1 MKPTRKAT
9 IGINSVDI
17 FKNTC
22 DHESTNNLEIER
34 FKAKIR
40 EIWSRMLDETYDQNY
55 KEDDEDAPT
64 KEEYMAHNAL
74 KFADEPEEVTE
85 LDSLMEMLDGLMDE
99 DEELES
105 VQSEGKAPKY
115 GSSSL
120 KSNNE
125 KGKTEATTYEFE
137 SKTTKTPSD
146 SRSGVKGGSYEGTPS
161 GGISKKKADTVIRK
175 YTPLIE
181 EIKDELRSLADRQRI
196 GRRKM
201 RFRL

>member
-1 MKPTRKAT
+1 M
-9 IGINSVDI
+9 DI
-17 FKNTC
+17 FEDSC
-22 DHESTNNLEIER
+22 DHDSTNNLEIER

-40 EIWSRMLDETYDQNY
+40 EIWSRMLDETYSANY

-74 KFADEPEEVTE
+74 KFADEPEEKTE
-85 LDSLMEMLDGLMDE
+85 LDSLMDMLDGLMDK

-105 VQSEGKAPKY
+105 VQSEGKAPSY

-125 KGKTEATTYEFE
+125 KGKVEATVYEVNH
-137 SKTTKTPSD
+137 SSSKTPSD
-146 SRSGVKGGSYEGTPS
+146 SRSGGKGGSYEGTPS
-161 GGISKKKADTVIRK
+161 GGISKKKDDKVVTK
-175 YTPLIE
+175 YQPLIE
-181 EIKDELRSLADRQRI
+181 QIREEIKSLSDRQRI

>member
-1 MKPTRKAT
+1 M
-9 IGINSVDI
+9 DI
-17 FKNTC
+17 FEDSC
-22 DHESTNNLEIER
+22 DHNSTNNLEIER

-40 EIWSRMLDETYDQNY
+40 EIWIRMLDESYDTSY
-55 KEDDEDAPT
+55 REDDEDAPS

-74 KFADEPEEVTE
+74 KFADEPEAETE
-85 LDSLMEMLDGLMDE
+85 LDSLMDMLDGLMDE

-105 VQSEGKAPKY
+105 VQSEGKAPSY

-125 KGKTEATTYEFE
+125 KGKIEATTYEYTHAN
-137 SKTTKTPSD
+137 SKTPSD
-146 SRSGVKGGSYEGTPS
+146 SRSGGKGGSYEGTPS
-161 GGISKKKADTVIRK
+161 GGISKKKDDKVVTK
-175 YTPLIE
+175 YQPLIE
-181 EIKDELRSLADRQRI
+181 QIREEIKSLSDRQRL

>member
-1 MKPTRKAT
+1 M
-9 IGINSVDI
+9 DI
-17 FKNTC
+17 FEDSC
-22 DHESTNNLEIER
+22 DHDSTNNLEIER

-40 EIWSRMLDETYDQNY
+40 EIWSRMLDETYSANY

-74 KFADEPEEVTE
+74 KFADEPEEETE
-85 LDSLMEMLDGLMDE
+85 LDSLMDMLDSLTDE

-125 KGKTEATTYEFE
+125 KGKVEATVYEVNH
-137 SKTTKTPSD
+137 SSSKTPSD
-146 SRSGVKGGSYEGTPS
+146 SRSGGKGGSYEGTPS
-161 GGISKKKADTVIRK
+161 GGISKKKDDKVVTK
-175 YTPLIE
+175 YQPLIE
-181 EIKDELRSLADRQRI
+181 QIREEIKSLSDRQRL